1 MEPASPLNK
10 PTPEKCFRPKVSI
23 PNGKPRLPTHLLV
36 RSTNPSTSP
45 AAPLPSL
52 ARKAGLYDFLLA
64 GYSNAEMTGRVKQ
77 EYPMMTQNLVELH
90 SGQYSHLSTITQ
102 LPMDITQFQQTVMN
116 VLISSM
122 YPLKVAAAGVLDSKK
137 DTIAH
142 ENAPNANKRQ

>member
-1 MEPASPLNK
+1 MSNAKNEK
-10 PTPEKCFRPKVSI
+10 KCFRPIVKI

-45 AAPLPSL
+45 AAPLPAL

-64 GYSNAEMTGRVKQ
+64 GYSNAELMGRIKQ
-77 EYPMMTQNLVELH
+77 EYPMMTQNLIELH

-102 LPMDITQFQQTVMN
+102 LPMDISQFQQTVMN

-122 YPLKVAAAGVLDSKK
+122 YPLKVAAAGVLEVEKGTETVKS
-137 DTIAH
+137 TA
-142 ENAPNANKRQ
+142 NASKRQ